1 MPLASTAKGTYSHD
15 PYGYGPQGTMI
26 PALYDLPKLAKLEQ
40 GEQRWMLEVQLVR
53 ERNRIADALG
63 DCSALVDATLARL

>member
-1 MPLASTAKGTYSHD
+1 
-15 PYGYGPQGTMI
+15 MI
-26 PALYDLPKLAKLEQ
+26 PALYDLPKLAKLDQ

-63 DCSALVDATLARL
+63 DCSALVDATLSRI